1 MRVCLLALLVL
12 PACSDEV
19 PLKDAITS
27 FTDDIAIEI
36 ATAEA
41 EMELPVLDVGPPAAE
56 AAPAVAAGPYTIT
69 MRSGENLALY
79 GRWIGINPEA
89 IAEKNGLEPYGKLQV
104 GQTLK
109 LDLGT
114 LTPDRFEE
122 KRMAFRK
129 ARLANYL
136 AKRGGVHEVI
146 THSVRKGETVL
157 GIARRH
163 GRLPLW
169 VMRHYNPKR
178 DLDRLDVGDELRVP
192 VTGDRVTARR

>member
-12 PACSDEV
+12 PACSDDV
-19 PLKDAITS
+19 PLEDAIMTVA
-27 FTDDIAIEI
+27 DDVAIEL

-41 EMELPVLDVGPPAAE
+41 EMELPVVDVAPKPAEPAPSGPH
-56 AAPAVAAGPYTIT
+56 TIT
-69 MRSGENLALY
+69 MQSGENLALY
-79 GRWIGINPEA
+79 GRWIGINPED
-89 IAEKNGLEPYGKLQV
+89 IAKQNGLDPYGRLDV

-114 LTPDRFEE
+114 LTAARFEE

-129 ARLANYL
+129 ARLARYL

-146 THSVRKGETVL
+146 EHRVRKGQTVL

-169 VMRHYNPKR
+169 VMRHYNPDR
-178 DLDRLDVGDELRVP
+178 DLDRLSIGDVLRVP
-192 VTGDRVTARR
+192 ITGDRVTARR